1 MRRSAYMSA
10 FPWTTTSR
18 MPVCARRLVWWPATH
33 SSHGKTESEGGVRT
47 ARAAMLQCAGLA
59 WTRRAVAAVRVLR
72 LLLAA
77 TAVFL
82 FDSTVYLVFRL
93 ALALARLS

>member
-1 MRRSAYMSA
+1 
-10 FPWTTTSR
+10 
-18 MPVCARRLVWWPATH
+18 
-33 SSHGKTESEGGVRT
+33 
-47 ARAAMLQCAGLA
+47 MLQCAGLA